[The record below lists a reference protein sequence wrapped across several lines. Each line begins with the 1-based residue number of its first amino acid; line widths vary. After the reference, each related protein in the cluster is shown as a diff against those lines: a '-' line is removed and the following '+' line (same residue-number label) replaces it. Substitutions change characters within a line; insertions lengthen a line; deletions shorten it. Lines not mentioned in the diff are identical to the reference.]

1 MSLRTPT
8 EIHADVK
15 RIEAG
20 WDLVHNDYFIPPEH
34 EILLYQSLIAEL
46 AAVPAVTYREI
57 AIKLH
62 VGTQEGAGAYHDAL
76 MESAWDDA
84 DRLLS
89 NEPTASFKKMLE
101 GRTHALRSRRFAERA
116 RKSGAA

>member
-8 EIHADVK
+8 EIHGDIK

-34 EILLYQSLIAEL
+34 EILLYQS
-46 AAVPAVTYREI
+46 
-57 AIKLH
+57 
-62 VGTQEGAGAYHDAL
+62 
-76 MESAWDDA
+76 AWDDA

-89 NEPTASFKKMLE
+89 NEPTAAFKKMLE